1 MQLFNSSIN
10 VNSAKR
16 DNDRSN
22 NRMWAPS
29 NMPQQSMSK
38 ELYGKMIE
46 PSQSNPNVEIERM
59 QPDLLNAFRK
69 NPYTQ
74 SLNSTALR

>member
-1 MQLFNSSIN
+1 MQLFNSNIH
-10 VNSAKR
+10 VNTAKR
-16 DNDRSN
+16 DEDRTN

-46 PSQSNPNVEIERM
+46 PSQPKQNIELERM
-59 QPDLLNAFRK
+59 EPDLLNAFRK